1 MVNLDA
7 FSEMDIRIGKII
19 SVEDHEKARKPMYK
33 LSVDFGPEIG
43 LRTIV
48 AGVKGDYTKEDL
60 NGMKVACIVN
70 LEPKTIAGI
79 ESQGMMLA
87 AGETGNVS
95 ILVPNRDVAEGTRV
109 H

>member
-7 FSEMDIRIGKII
+7 FSEIDIRIGRIM

-48 AGVKGDYTKEDL
+48 AGVKGDYAKEDL

-95 ILVPNRDVAEGTRV
+95 ILVPHRDIAEGTRV